1 MTSTEATELRGAN
14 ACLGVVK
21 QLLAQSQFIRRN
33 CTPEEA
39 DEALE
44 WEKKL
49 VEREKEITRQQAVKS
64 EGGSIAVVMNRGKK
78 GAA

>member
-1 MTSTEATELRGAN
+1 MTNVCISGNLPYVKRTTLNQSTTAQPMEAKGAK
-14 ACLGVVK
+14 ARLEVVK

-39 DEALE
+39 AEAVE

-49 VEREKEITRQQAVKS
+49 EARQREISAAV
-64 EGGSIAVVMNRGKK
+64 
-78 GAA
+78 

>member
-1 MTSTEATELRGAN
+1 MEAKGAK
-14 ACLGVVK
+14 ARLEVVK

-39 DEALE
+39 AEAVE

-49 VEREKEITRQQAVKS
+49 EARQREISAAV
-64 EGGSIAVVMNRGKK
+64 
-78 GAA
+78 